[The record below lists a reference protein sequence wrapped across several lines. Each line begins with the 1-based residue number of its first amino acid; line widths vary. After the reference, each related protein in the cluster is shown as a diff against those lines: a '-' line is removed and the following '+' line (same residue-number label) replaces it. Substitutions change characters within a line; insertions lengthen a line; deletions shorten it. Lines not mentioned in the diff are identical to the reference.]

1 MEETIKTESVE
12 TELPKI
18 TDKKR
23 LAICGGSLGREEKS
37 MVRGQVVD
45 VGITDLMKADGL
57 WDLVTGLF
65 AGQEKVIT
73 PFLDFSLAPV
83 RKPILTI
90 EIWNEKEDKKILETE
105 EFRGDEDGF
114 FTYNIQKKMKPGK
127 YIFHVMFKGIDSYRQ
142 YTKDIAHLNSH
153 ENSEITKSIV
163 GKGKLR
169 ILPEDFQDYL
179 TTSDID
185 QTYLAT
191 DIETAKGKLSALFET
206 PDQKLALPGM
216 PEFYRKLRGATKDTP
231 LCFISA
237 SPHFFR
243 RTLFS
248 TIRRDRIEIESLHLK
263 YLEGTIKGVI
273 DKVFHTLLN
282 VDDFLQEGVTPAME
296 RIKKFLGS
304 SYQSLFDQLTY
315 KLSILLQD
323 RIYQPKNAKEILL
336 GDNTES
342 DYFIFSLYQLIL
354 TGMIEKESLEDFLY
368 NLNFLGRDAVTRDN
382 AKKIRQLADECI
394 ATHGKKNSVH
404 LVLINMTNMGP
415 MIDEMWKN
423 VKDALPESIN
433 LNSIPDFKNYISTEG
448 AVGFAVILQSL
459 GLFEFNDV
467 IDIAT
472 SMVGG
477 WNGKR
482 VVDENYLLSLTR
494 ILSVPEYA
502 ENEKAVLHEVIEK
515 ALRY

>member
-1 MEETIKTESVE
+1 LEEPQSTESTE
-12 TELPKI
+12 TEQPKI

-23 LAICGGSLGREEKS
+23 LAICGGSLGRENKS
-37 MVRGQVVD
+37 MVRGQIVD
-45 VGITDLMKADGL
+45 VGITDLMKAEGL

-83 RKPILTI
+83 RKPILII
-90 EIWNEKEDKKILETE
+90 EIWDENENKKILESE

-114 FTYNIQKKMKPGK
+114 FSYEITQKMKAGK
-127 YIFHVMFKGIDSYRQ
+127 YIFHVIFKGLDSYRQ
-142 YTKDIAHLNSH
+142 YTRDIAHLNSH
-153 ENSEITKSIV
+153 EKSEIARSIV

-169 ILPEDFQDYL
+169 ILSEKYQEFI

-216 PEFYRKLRGATKDTP
+216 PEFYRSLRKSTKDTP

-248 TIRRDRIEIESLHLK
+248 TIRRDKIETESLHLK

-282 VDDFLQEGVTPAME
+282 IDDFLQEGVTPAME

-323 RIYQPKNAKEILL
+323 RIYQPKNAKEVLL

-354 TGMIEKESLEDFLY
+354 AGTIEGDKLEEFLY
-368 NLNFLGRDAVTRDN
+368 HLNFLGRDAVTRDN

-394 ATHGKKNSVH
+394 ATHGKQNSVH

-415 MIDEMWKN
+415 MVDEMWNN
-423 VKDALPESIN
+423 VISALPN
-433 LNSIPDFKNYISTEG
+433 GVDLTRVPNFKNYIPTEG

-459 GLFEFNDV
+459 GVLDFQDV

-472 SMVGG
+472 SMVGSWTG
-477 WNGKR
+477 GR

-494 ILSVPEYA
+494 ILSVPESA
-502 ENEKAVLHEVIEK
+502 EKEKATLHEVIEK